1 MLSLEL
7 CVVQLIP
14 EKRNTDETPNV
25 NRVEEAWKEIRT
37 DAPMW
42 WNPSVLRDLL
52 FRTGVIRCRET
63 QFLRESGA
71 AQPIGHWG
79 RMATLFLMSVCRG
92 RRKSLRIYHGL
103 FCCLALFIASLL
115 HLNCDSFDGP
125 IISHRASG
133 DNQLIFQK
141 NRSQFQSYLGKSGTW
156 TLVYFQTDHYR
167 SHCISVI
174 FQVSS
179 IFFGGEPLKCL
190 MSKV

>member
-7 CVVQLIP
+7 CVVQRIP
-14 EKRNTDETPNV
+14 EKRITDETPNV

-37 DAPMW
+37 DARMW

-79 RMATLFLMSVCRG
+79 RMTTLFLTSVCRG

-103 FCCLALFIASLL
+103 FCCWALFIASLL
-115 HLNCDSFDGP
+115 NLNCDSFDGP

-133 DNQLIFQK
+133 DNQLILKKKSKSISKLFEK
-141 NRSQFQSYLGKSGTW
+141 IWHLDSRLCSNRSL
-156 TLVYFQTDHYR
+156 
-167 SHCISVI
+167 
-174 FQVSS
+174 
-179 IFFGGEPLKCL
+179 
-190 MSKV
+190 